1 MHSQLTATHF
11 AMNPTFRNYSSV
23 YTSGLQQRFMQLS
36 EDGNFM
42 WNGTEWVPVESEAPA
57 EEMAPMETEA
67 PAEEM
72 APPAMEMAPM
82 EAAAPAV
89 PAPGLVAPAQI
100 MVSTTQPKAAINMAA
115 ALSVFKYGFIALA
128 GWFVS
133 MILLSI
139 VWYMA
144 FDMALSSD
152 SATTGMI
159 ILVIATLVT
168 IIAYGQMIIYP
179 VGKALKDGRTDNVSF
194 SYIDSWKTSIA
205 GFIESVVVTAV
216 LAVMIG
222 VGIGYAGS
230 FNTRRNRIFLLH
242 HGIRS
247 LHGKKG
253 SRNNA
258 LKRKSGFFGNIVP
271 PSCVN

>member
-1 MHSQLTATHF
+1 
-11 AMNPTFRNYSSV
+11 
-23 YTSGLQQRFMQLS
+23 MQLS

-42 WNGTEWVPVESEAPA
+42 WNGTEWVPVEAEAPA

-194 SYIDSWKTSIA
+194 SYIDSW
-205 GFIESVVVTAV
+205 
-216 LAVMIG
+216 
-222 VGIGYAGS
+222 
-230 FNTRRNRIFLLH
+230 
-242 HGIRS
+242 
-247 LHGKKG
+247 
-253 SRNNA
+253 
-258 LKRKSGFFGNIVP
+258 
-271 PSCVN
+271 

>member
-1 MHSQLTATHF
+1 
-11 AMNPTFRNYSSV
+11 
-23 YTSGLQQRFMQLS
+23 MQLS

-42 WNGTEWVPVESEAPA
+42 WNGTEWVPVEAEAPA
-57 EEMAPMETEA
+57 EEAAAPMEAEA

-89 PAPGLVAPAQI
+89 TAPGLVAPAQI

-152 SATTGMI
+152 SATTGMV

-222 VGIGYAGS
+222 VGIGYD
-230 FNTRRNRIFLLH
+230 IP
-242 HGIRS
+242 
-247 LHGKKG
+247 
-253 SRNNA
+253 A
-258 LKRKSGFFGNIVP
+258 LSILGGFGYFFFIMGYVPYMVRKAAEIMR
-271 PSCVN
+271 

>member
-1 MHSQLTATHF
+1 
-11 AMNPTFRNYSSV
+11 
-23 YTSGLQQRFMQLS
+23 MQLS

-42 WNGTEWVPVESEAPA
+42 WNGTEWVPVEAKAPA
-57 EEMAPMETEA
+57 EEAAAPMEVEA
-67 PAEEM
+67 PVEEM
-72 APPAMEMAPM
+72 APPAMEMIPM

-89 PAPGLVAPAQI
+89 IPAPGLVAPAQI

-144 FDMALSSD
+144 FDMAFSSD

-179 VGKALKDGRTDNVSF
+179 VGKALKDGRTDNARNF

-216 LAVMIG
+216 LAVMIELESDMIFPALSILG
-222 VGIGYAGS
+222 GFGYFFFIMGYV
-230 FNTRRNRIFLLH
+230 
-242 HGIRS
+242 S

-253 SRNNA
+253 K
-258 LKRKSGFFGNIVP
+258 LK
-271 PSCVN
+271 

>member
-1 MHSQLTATHF
+1 
-11 AMNPTFRNYSSV
+11 
-23 YTSGLQQRFMQLS
+23 MQLS

-42 WNGTEWVPVESEAPA
+42 WNGTEWVPVEAEAPA
-57 EEMAPMETEA
+57 EEAAAPMETEA
-67 PAEEM
+67 PAM
-72 APPAMEMAPM
+72 DMAPM
-82 EAAAPAV
+82 DAATPAV
-89 PAPGLVAPAQI
+89 IPAPGLVAPAQI

-133 MILLSI
+133 MILLTI
-139 VWYMA
+139 VWYLA
-144 FDMALSSD
+144 FDMALQSD

-159 ILVIATLVT
+159 ILVVATLVT

-222 VGIGYAGS
+222 VGIGYE
-230 FNTRRNRIFLLH
+230 IP
-242 HGIRS
+242 
-247 LHGKKG
+247 
-253 SRNNA
+253 A
-258 LKRKSGFFGNIVP
+258 LSIIGAIGYFFFIMGYVPYMVRKAAEIMR
-271 PSCVN
+271 

>member
-1 MHSQLTATHF
+1 
-11 AMNPTFRNYSSV
+11 
-23 YTSGLQQRFMQLS
+23 MQLS
-36 EDGNFM
+36 EDGNYM
-42 WNGTEWVPVESEAPA
+42 WNGTEWVPVEAEAPA
-57 EEMAPMETEA
+57 EEAAAPVETEA
-67 PAEEM
+67 PVEEMAPPAMEM

-89 PAPGLVAPAQI
+89 IPAPGLVAPAQI

-139 VWYMA
+139 VWYLA
-144 FDMALSSD
+144 FDMAFSAD

-222 VGIGYAGS
+222 VGIGYDIPALSILG
-230 FNTRRNRIFLLH
+230 
-242 HGIRS
+242 GIGY
-247 LHGKKG
+247 LFFIMGYVPYMV
-253 SRNNA
+253 
-258 LKRKSGFFGNIVP
+258 RKAAEIMR
-271 PSCVN
+271 

>member
-1 MHSQLTATHF
+1 
-11 AMNPTFRNYSSV
+11 
-23 YTSGLQQRFMQLS
+23 
-36 EDGNFM
+36 
-42 WNGTEWVPVESEAPA
+42 
-57 EEMAPMETEA
+57 METEA
-67 PAEEM
+67 PAM
-72 APPAMEMAPM
+72 DMAPM
-82 EAAAPAV
+82 DAATPAV
-89 PAPGLVAPAQI
+89 IPTPGIVAPAQI

-133 MILLSI
+133 MILLAI
-139 VWYMA
+139 VWYLA
-144 FDMALSSD
+144 FDMALQSD

-159 ILVIATLVT
+159 ILVVATLVT

-222 VGIGYAGS
+222 VGIGYE
-230 FNTRRNRIFLLH
+230 IP
-242 HGIRS
+242 
-247 LHGKKG
+247 
-253 SRNNA
+253 A
-258 LKRKSGFFGNIVP
+258 LSILGAIGYFFFIMGYVPYMVRKAAEIMR
-271 PSCVN
+271 

>member
-1 MHSQLTATHF
+1 
-11 AMNPTFRNYSSV
+11 
-23 YTSGLQQRFMQLS
+23 MQLS

-42 WNGTEWVPVESEAPA
+42 WNGTEWVPVEAKAPA
-57 EEMAPMETEA
+57 EEAAAPMEVEA
-67 PAEEM
+67 PVEEM
-72 APPAMEMAPM
+72 APPAMEMTPM

-89 PAPGLVAPAQI
+89 IPAPGLVAPAQI

-144 FDMALSSD
+144 FDMAFSSD

-222 VGIGYAGS
+222 VGIGYEIPALSILG
-230 FNTRRNRIFLLH
+230 
-242 HGIRS
+242 GI
-247 LHGKKG
+247 GYFFFIMG
-253 SRNNA
+253 YVPYMV
-258 LKRKSGFFGNIVP
+258 RKAAEIMR
-271 PSCVN
+271 

>member
-1 MHSQLTATHF
+1 
-11 AMNPTFRNYSSV
+11 
-23 YTSGLQQRFMQLS
+23 MQLS

-42 WNGTEWVPVESEAPA
+42 WNGTEWVPVEAEAPAEEAAAPMGAEAPA
-57 EEMAPMETEA
+57 EEMAPMETEV

-82 EAAAPAV
+82 ETAAPAV
-89 PAPGLVAPAQI
+89 LAPGLVAPAQI

-144 FDMALSSD
+144 FDMAFSAD

-222 VGIGYAGS
+222 VGIGYDIPALSILG
-230 FNTRRNRIFLLH
+230 
-242 HGIRS
+242 GI
-247 LHGKKG
+247 GYFFFIMG
-253 SRNNA
+253 YVPYMV
-258 LKRKSGFFGNIVP
+258 RKAAEIMR
-271 PSCVN
+271 

>member
-1 MHSQLTATHF
+1 
-11 AMNPTFRNYSSV
+11 
-23 YTSGLQQRFMQLS
+23 MQLS
-36 EDGNFM
+36 EDGNYM
-42 WNGTEWVPVESEAPA
+42 WNGTEWVPVEAEAPA
-57 EEMAPMETEA
+57 EEAAAPVETEA
-67 PAEEM
+67 PVEEM

-89 PAPGLVAPAQI
+89 IPAPGLVAPAQI

-139 VWYMA
+139 VWYLA

-222 VGIGYAGS
+222 VGIGYDIPALSILG
-230 FNTRRNRIFLLH
+230 
-242 HGIRS
+242 GIGY
-247 LHGKKG
+247 LFFIMGYVPYMV
-253 SRNNA
+253 
-258 LKRKSGFFGNIVP
+258 RKAAEIMR
-271 PSCVN
+271 

>member
-1 MHSQLTATHF
+1 
-11 AMNPTFRNYSSV
+11 
-23 YTSGLQQRFMQLS
+23 
-36 EDGNFM
+36 
-42 WNGTEWVPVESEAPA
+42 
-57 EEMAPMETEA
+57 
-67 PAEEM
+67 
-72 APPAMEMAPM
+72 M

-89 PAPGLVAPAQI
+89 TAPGLVAPAQI

-133 MILLSI
+133 LILLSI

-222 VGIGYAGS
+222 VGIGYDIPALSILG
-230 FNTRRNRIFLLH
+230 
-242 HGIRS
+242 GI
-247 LHGKKG
+247 GYFFFIMG
-253 SRNNA
+253 YVPYMV
-258 LKRKSGFFGNIVP
+258 RKAAEIMR
-271 PSCVN
+271 

>member
-1 MHSQLTATHF
+1 
-11 AMNPTFRNYSSV
+11 
-23 YTSGLQQRFMQLS
+23 MQLS

-42 WNGTEWVPVESEAPA
+42 WNGTEWVPVEAEAPA
-57 EEMAPMETEA
+57 EEAAAPMEAEA
-67 PAEEM
+67 
-72 APPAMEMAPM
+72 PAMEMAPM
-82 EAAAPAV
+82 EVATPGAPAV
-89 PAPGLVAPAQI
+89 IPTPGLVAPAQI

-115 ALSVFKYGFIALA
+115 ALSVFKYGIIALA

-133 MILLSI
+133 MILLTI
-139 VWYMA
+139 VWYLA
-144 FDMALSSD
+144 FDMAFSAD

-222 VGIGYAGS
+222 IGIGYEIPALSILG
-230 FNTRRNRIFLLH
+230 
-242 HGIRS
+242 GI
-247 LHGKKG
+247 GYFFFIMG
-253 SRNNA
+253 YVPYMV
-258 LKRKSGFFGNIVP
+258 RKAAEIMR
-271 PSCVN
+271 

>member
-1 MHSQLTATHF
+1 
-11 AMNPTFRNYSSV
+11 
-23 YTSGLQQRFMQLS
+23 MQLS

-222 VGIGYAGS
+222 VGIGYDIPALSILG
-230 FNTRRNRIFLLH
+230 
-242 HGIRS
+242 GI
-247 LHGKKG
+247 GYFFFIMG
-253 SRNNA
+253 YVPYMV
-258 LKRKSGFFGNIVP
+258 RKAAEIMR
-271 PSCVN
+271 

>member
-1 MHSQLTATHF
+1 
-11 AMNPTFRNYSSV
+11 
-23 YTSGLQQRFMQLS
+23 MQLS

-42 WNGTEWVPVESEAPA
+42 WNGTEWVPVEAEAPA
-57 EEMAPMETEA
+57 EEVVAPMETEAPAMDMAPMETEA
-67 PAEEM
+67 PAM
-72 APPAMEMAPM
+72 DMAPM
-82 EAAAPAV
+82 DAATPAV
-89 PAPGLVAPAQI
+89 IPTPGIVAPAQI

-133 MILLSI
+133 MILLAI
-139 VWYMA
+139 VWYLA
-144 FDMALSSD
+144 FDMALQSD

-159 ILVIATLVT
+159 ILVVATLVT

-222 VGIGYAGS
+222 VGIGYE
-230 FNTRRNRIFLLH
+230 IP
-242 HGIRS
+242 
-247 LHGKKG
+247 
-253 SRNNA
+253 A
-258 LKRKSGFFGNIVP
+258 LSILGAIGYFFFIMGYVPYMVRKAAEIMR
-271 PSCVN
+271 

>member
-1 MHSQLTATHF
+1 
-11 AMNPTFRNYSSV
+11 
-23 YTSGLQQRFMQLS
+23 MQLS

-42 WNGTEWVPVESEAPA
+42 WNGTEWVPVEAEAPA

-72 APPAMEMAPM
+72 APM

-89 PAPGLVAPAQI
+89 IPAPGLVAPAQI
-100 MVSTTQPKAAINMAA
+100 MVSTTQPKTAINMAA

-144 FDMALSSD
+144 FDMAISSD

-222 VGIGYAGS
+222 VGIGYDIPALSILG
-230 FNTRRNRIFLLH
+230 
-242 HGIRS
+242 GI
-247 LHGKKG
+247 GYFFFIMG
-253 SRNNA
+253 YVPYMV
-258 LKRKSGFFGNIVP
+258 RKAAEIMR
-271 PSCVN
+271 

>member
-1 MHSQLTATHF
+1 
-11 AMNPTFRNYSSV
+11 
-23 YTSGLQQRFMQLS
+23 MQLS

-42 WNGTEWVPVESEAPA
+42 WNGTEWVPVEAEAPAEEAAAPMEAEAPA

-89 PAPGLVAPAQI
+89 TAPGLVAPAQI

-222 VGIGYAGS
+222 VGIGYDIPALYILG
-230 FNTRRNRIFLLH
+230 
-242 HGIRS
+242 GI
-247 LHGKKG
+247 GYFFFIMG
-253 SRNNA
+253 YVPYMV
-258 LKRKSGFFGNIVP
+258 RKAAEIMR
-271 PSCVN
+271 

>member
-1 MHSQLTATHF
+1 
-11 AMNPTFRNYSSV
+11 
-23 YTSGLQQRFMQLS
+23 MQLS
-36 EDGNFM
+36 EDGNYM
-42 WNGTEWVPVESEAPA
+42 WNGTEWVPVEAEAPA
-57 EEMAPMETEA
+57 EEAAAPVETEA
-67 PAEEM
+67 PVEEMAPPAMEVAPPAMEM

-82 EAAAPAV
+82 EAAATAV
-89 PAPGLVAPAQI
+89 IPAPGLVAPAQI

-139 VWYMA
+139 VWYLA
-144 FDMALSSD
+144 FDMAFSAD

-205 GFIESVVVTAV
+205 GLIESVVVTAV

-222 VGIGYAGS
+222 VGIGYDIPALSILG
-230 FNTRRNRIFLLH
+230 
-242 HGIRS
+242 GI
-247 LHGKKG
+247 GYFFFIMG
-253 SRNNA
+253 YVPYMV
-258 LKRKSGFFGNIVP
+258 RKAAEIMR
-271 PSCVN
+271 